1 MWPSGSPGPAALE
14 MSQDRQVEKDGFR
27 SLEIPTASYSRCGNA
42 GRAFFYSGGVR
53 LPLRAQDPTDG
64 YDGKGQAVR
73 RGPDDITRAWEDL
86 RGRLLILEAFVSFE
100 RELSIVAVRSR
111 EGEIR
116 YYPLVENEHRDGILC
131 QTIAPAPDVSED
143 LQSQAEAYCRRVM
156 EAFDYVGV
164 IAIELFQT
172 GTELLANEMAPRVHN
187 SGHWTQDGATCCQFE
202 NHLRAVSGL
211 PLGDIEPVESPTMIN
226 LIGEIPEVDHL
237 LSLPGVR
244 LHLCGKAP
252 RPGRKVGHVNVV
264 GNHPETVAELRRLTG
279 LD

>member
-1 MWPSGSPGPAALE
+1 
-14 MSQDRQVEKDGFR
+14 
-27 SLEIPTASYSRCGNA
+27 
-42 GRAFFYSGGVR
+42 
-53 LPLRAQDPTDG
+53 
-64 YDGKGQAVR
+64 
-73 RGPDDITRAWEDL
+73 
-86 RGRLLILEAFVSFE
+86 
-100 RELSIVAVRSR
+100 
-111 EGEIR
+111 
-116 YYPLVENEHRDGILC
+116 
-131 QTIAPAPDVSED
+131 
-143 LQSQAEAYCRRVM
+143 
-156 EAFDYVGV
+156 VGV

-226 LIGEIPEVDHL
+226 LIGEVPEVDHL